1 MELTEIAPSD
11 HDATHLDGI
20 MPAHMVALPGATN
33 IPILDKKIW
42 ERRAHHPLH
51 APSPPI
57 FNYLPPAIPSSIFL
71 NTFKSAA
78 IVARMTN
85 KAPLNNPGFLKRLRY
100 LQSTESKITLA
111 SCKKRIMYSAWRRHK
126 KEIPVGSC
134 LLEFEISPRDL
145 QPTKFGK
152 NTANQFDSLIQN
164 LPVVRRV
171 PYPKLTAALTCCS
184 ENFNFPINITPAY

>member
-20 MPAHMVALPGATN
+20 MPAHMVAFPGATN

-42 ERRAHHPLH
+42 ERHAHPLH

-126 KEIPVGSC
+126 KKFLSAAAFWNLKSAHAIYS
-134 LLEFEISPRDL
+134 
-145 QPTKFGK
+145 QPNLGK
-152 NTANQFDSLIQN
+152 TPQTNLI
-164 LPVVRRV
+164 R
-171 PYPKLTAALTCCS
+171 
-184 ENFNFPINITPAY
+184 